1 MYQPRLHNI
10 RLAQVLQALPA
21 HEDLVPLVRPNLV
34 LEDKEQELGL
44 QVVEDAEGQAEQTPL
59 HLRWV
64 SRDVVLKL
72 CVFDGELH
80 LDVDGVLDVT
90 GINPS

>member
-1 MYQPRLHNI
+1 M
-10 RLAQVLQALPA
+10 
-21 HEDLVPLVRPNLV
+21 RPDLV
-34 LEDKEQELGL
+34 LEDEERELGL

-64 SRDVVLKL
+64 SRDVVLKF

-80 LDVDGVLDVT
+80 PDVDGV
-90 GINPS
+90 